1 MAHKQLVDKMIAENK
16 VIVFSKTYCPF
27 CNMAKD
33 ALKKAGLSNFTVLE
47 LEDRSDCSD
56 IQDYLKSK
64 TGSRTVSTIKL
75 YINSLFSFNLNAV
88 EESALQLH
96 RSIRRYLADG
106 RGPLIVL
113 QRAYN
118 TNFLG
123 GMRPMPLE
131 AMGLHTAELSKYSHK
146 IF

>member
-16 VIVFSKTYCPF
+16 VMVFSKTYCPF

-75 YINSLFSFNLNAV
+75 YINFLFSFNLNAV
-88 EESALQLH
+88 EESALQLQ
-96 RSIRRYLADG
+96 RSIRRFLANG
-106 RGPLIVL
+106 RGPLL
-113 QRAYN
+113 F
-118 TNFLG
+118 TESL
-123 GMRPMPLE
+123 
-131 AMGLHTAELSKYSHK
+131 
-146 IF
+146 

>member
-16 VIVFSKTYCPF
+16 VMVFSKTYCPF

-64 TGSRTVSTIKL
+64 TGSRTVPQVFIAGKYIGGGSECKQLQSQGKL
-75 YINSLFSFNLNAV
+75 KKMLQDAG
-88 EESALQLH
+88 AL
-96 RSIRRYLADG
+96 
-106 RGPLIVL
+106 
-113 QRAYN
+113 
-118 TNFLG
+118 
-123 GMRPMPLE
+123 
-131 AMGLHTAELSKYSHK
+131 
-146 IF
+146 